1 MFFFC
6 IGMFSQFYSFP
17 SRISSCG
24 FFFASPAPT
33 AALMRRLPFCA
44 FAAARFAAGKQKCA
58 PGFSAPAIAAA
69 FFVTVLRLARQ
80 MPRIGADKDVLL
92 RLSVNLA
99 GINVPAAFALQ
110 HLPAGVPVHPLIPF
124 HILMH
129 YRAGHVPVVAF
140 HRARRNRQADAH
152 RKAERRKQSEAGFF
166 TVVVH
171 KFIPHLKLNHFVSC
185 IAMCFPDIYNI
196 AYVLSVVNHSLFCH
210 AFIYNFVIKT
220 LSPAEPE
227 ALSDAGKALII
238 PLSHR

>member
-1 MFFFC
+1 
-6 IGMFSQFYSFP
+6 MFSQFYSFP
-17 SRISSCG
+17 SCISSCG
-24 FFFASPAPT
+24 FFFTSPAPT

-44 FAAARFAAGKQKCA
+44 FAAARFAAGKQKCV

-69 FFVTVLRLARQ
+69 FFVAVLHLARH

-110 HLPAGVPVHPLIPF
+110 HRPAGVPVHPLIPF

-140 HRARRNRQADAH
+140 YRAHRNRQADAH

-196 AYVLSVVNHSLFCH
+196 AYVPSVVNHSLFGH

-220 LSPAEPE
+220 LPPRSRKFFRMRAKP
-227 ALSDAGKALII
+227 S
-238 PLSHR
+238 